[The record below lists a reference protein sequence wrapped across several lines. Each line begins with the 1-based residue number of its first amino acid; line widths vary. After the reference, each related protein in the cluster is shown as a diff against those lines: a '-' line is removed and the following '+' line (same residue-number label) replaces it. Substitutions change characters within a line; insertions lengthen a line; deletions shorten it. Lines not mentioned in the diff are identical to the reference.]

1 MDQQRRGQEGRGLN
15 EKGKERRGKNAKG
28 RAGRGFNWIER
39 IEKESKY

>member
-1 MDQQRRGQEGRGLN
+1 MDQKRRGQEGRELD